1 MAQFDACELA
11 IGSHKGFLN
20 YRSTMNSVIPPC
32 VPFLGISLTTLQ
44 SIQEGY
50 PDNLP
55 TQEAKE
61 GAGSALVNFRKRQK
75 ASEVINDIKRWQVPF
90 NLHVIP
96 SVQAYIE
103 DSLNSVSDTP
113 ESSERFEAIS
123 LELEPMELEE
133 ENMSRLLRE
142 SGFL

>member
-1 MAQFDACELA
+1 MAQFDVCEMAL
-11 IGSHKGFLN
+11 GSHNGFFN
-20 YRSTMNSVIPPC
+20 YRSMMNSAIPPC
-32 VPFLGISLTTLQ
+32 VPFLGISLSTLQ
-44 SIQEGY
+44 FIRDGN
-50 PDNLP
+50 PDTLP
-55 TQEAKE
+55 AQGASE
-61 GAGSALVNFRKRQK
+61 GAGSTLVNFRKRQR

-96 SVQAYIE
+96 SIQAYIE

-123 LELEPMELEE
+123 LELEPMEIEE
-133 ENMSRLLRE
+133 EKMARLLRE